1 MVEYPSMVVMEIAAP
16 VSSEGM
22 DSGSM
27 TFQIIWKLLAP
38 IDFAASTIPA
48 FISFKELSTMRAM

>member
-1 MVEYPSMVVMEIAAP
+1 MVVMEIAAP